1 MGGKHLKRVWKMFTG
16 GGASSTTRC
25 CLIGLMRI
33 SRSIISVRKSNFEAS
48 TKNWK
53 YLFYC

>member
-1 MGGKHLKRVWKMFTG
+1 VGGKHLKRVWKMFTG